1 MSQDW
6 ENILSLFDEI
16 TEAYIAMS
24 DLAEEKRQALIAVDV
39 KKVNDIIASE
49 EHLIKSI
56 GVLEIRR
63 REIVENLA
71 REGDWKEEKIKLLDI
86 VEKAPEAYA
95 ERMKKVGQ
103 RLADII
109 MRIALLNGVNN
120 NLLKQAISIIEYNIN
135 ILSHAQATPF
145 YDGGGDHMQNGR
157 GNGGLSVLDR
167 KA

>member
-1 MSQDW
+1 MSQVW
-6 ENILSLFDEI
+6 EDILSLFDEI

-49 EHLIKSI
+49 ETLIKNI
-56 GVLEIRR
+56 GLLEIKRQ
-63 REIVENLA
+63 ELVEQIA
-71 REGDWKEEKIKLLDI
+71 REGGWKDEKIKLLDI
-86 VEKAPEAYA
+86 VERAPAEYA

-109 MRIALLNGVNN
+109 MQIALLNGVNN
-120 NLLKQAISIIEYNIN
+120 NLLKQAISIIDYNIN

-145 YDGGGDHMQNGR
+145 YNEGGDHFQNGR
-157 GNGGLSVLDR
+157 GNAGLSVLDR